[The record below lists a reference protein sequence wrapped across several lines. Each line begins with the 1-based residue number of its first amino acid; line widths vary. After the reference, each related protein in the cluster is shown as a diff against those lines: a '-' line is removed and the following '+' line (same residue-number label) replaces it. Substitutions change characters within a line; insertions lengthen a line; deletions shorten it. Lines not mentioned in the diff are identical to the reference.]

1 MVFAGEL
8 VEVLLS
14 VVLMLNV
21 GAYSLLW
28 RKIRQEKEDKEEIK
42 QEVSDIR
49 QSLNDLWQRIYG
61 SDEDKTM
68 EGHLVET
75 EDRFD
80 SIDKQL
86 ESLAKRLEESIEDR
100 KQEHQEVQE
109 QMEKIADVLEREE
122 KISAEKSDIF
132 SD

>member
-8 VEVLLS
+8 IEVLLS

-28 RKIRQEKEDKEEIK
+28 RKIRQEEEDKEEIK
-42 QEVSDIR
+42 KEVTDIR

-61 SDEDKTM
+61 NDEDQTM

-80 SIDKQL
+80 SIDEQL